1 MGISGEQYDKFSG
14 PEFTPNKDRRMA
26 EWRKKKE
33 SERKADLEKKGQE
46 EATRSAEAE
55 DKPEIKEVANVPI
68 TQDSD
73 NSILNAINNGVSG
86 ETVKKPRSRR
96 KHFDTGHQPTLF
108 DGVEQSHGK

>member
-1 MGISGEQYDKFSG
+1 MGINGEQYDKFSG

-46 EATRSAEAE
+46 EAQRSAEAE
-55 DKPEIKEVANVPI
+55 DKPEVTSITNQPI
-68 TQDSD
+68 SSEDTTL
-73 NSILNAINNGVSG
+73 INAINNGIPGS
-86 ETVKKPRSRR
+86 EIKKPRSRR

-108 DGVEQSHGK
+108 DGVE